1 MDMSPL
7 RVKISCDGREFANSC
22 DGREFANSLMDVSS
36 LIAVMDV
43 FSLWVKISCDGREF
57 TKG

>member
-1 MDMSPL
+1 MDVSSL
-7 RVKISCDGREFANSC
+7 RVKISC

-43 FSLWVKISCDGREF
+43 SSLRVKISCDGREF
-57 TKG
+57 AKG